1 MCALV
6 VGVPIGLS
14 EEEDEDEEVLEPSRK
29 RCKLASEIALR
40 ESLQSGLYPEFLG
53 VEGPVES
60 HSPDLNSALD
70 YLKLLW

>member
-53 VEGPVES
+53 VE
-60 HSPDLNSALD
+60 
-70 YLKLLW
+70 